1 LQEAHYTLGVI
12 YWQQGKL
19 DEAVTTFRQAI
30 AVNPNFA
37 EAHYTLGTVLQ
48 QKGETES
55 AISEFREAIKL
66 APKNPEIRNTLGNAL
81 RAKGDIAAARVEFAE
96 GARLQKLKSNNQA
109 ATFAT
114 NTGIQRLKDGAVDDA
129 IEMFEKAIGLDPE
142 YAPAHYQMGLA
153 LRKKGKQAEAQQ
165 AFNRARQLDPRLRL
179 P

>member
-48 QKGETES
+48 QKGETDA
-55 AISEFREAIKL
+55 AIAEFREAIKL

-81 RAKGDIAAARVEFAE
+81 RAKGDIAGARVEFAE

-114 NTGIQRLKDGAVDDA
+114 NTGIQRLKEGDADGA

-142 YAPAHYQMGLA
+142 YAPAHYQLGLA
-153 LRKKGKQAEAQQ
+153 LRKKGRQAEAQQ
-165 AFNRARQLDPRLRL
+165 AFNRARQLDPRLRT

>member
-1 LQEAHYTLGVI
+1 MA
-12 YWQQGKL
+12 
-19 DEAVTTFRQAI
+19 TFRQAI

-48 QKGETES
+48 QKGDPDM
-55 AISEFREAIKL
+55 AIAEFREAIKL

-81 RAKGDIAAARVEFAE
+81 RAKGDIAAARIEFAE

-114 NTGIQRLKDGAVDDA
+114 NTGIQRMRDGAVDGA

-142 YAPAHYQMGLA
+142 YAQAHYQMGLA

-165 AFNRARQLDPRLRL
+165 AFNRAKQLDPRLRI